1 MGLQFKRKCAMNGI
15 HFIADT
21 NAIIYL
27 LSGKPYMKQYED
39 ARFGVSVITE
49 MELLSFPRI
58 TPTELSNLKALLSD
72 CIIFPLD
79 TAVKDRAIHIRRTY
93 GTKLPDSIVA
103 ATSLECAVP
112 LITADKGF
120 KKILELD
127 LRLLEPES

>member
-1 MGLQFKRKCAMNGI
+1 MNGI
-15 HFIADT
+15 DFIADT

-39 ARFGVSVITE
+39 ARFGVSIITE

-58 TPTELSNLKALLSD
+58 TPAELSNLKDLLSD

-79 TAVKDRAIHIRRTY
+79 IAVKDRAIHIRRTY

-103 ATSLECAVP
+103 ATSLECATP

>member
-1 MGLQFKRKCAMNGI
+1 MNGI
-15 HFIADT
+15 DFIADT

-58 TPTELSNLKALLSD
+58 TPAELSNLKDLLSD

-79 TAVKDRAIHIRRTY
+79 IAVKDRAIHIRRTY

-103 ATSLECAVP
+103 ATSLECATP

>member
-1 MGLQFKRKCAMNGI
+1 MSGI
-15 HFIADT
+15 DFIADT

-27 LSGKPYMKQYED
+27 LSGKPYMKQYEE
-39 ARFGVSVITE
+39 ARLGVSVITE
-49 MELLSFPRI
+49 MELLSFPRV

-72 CIIFPLD
+72 CIIFPLN

-120 KKILELD
+120 KKITELK
-127 LRLLEPES
+127 LRLLEPQAN

>member
-1 MGLQFKRKCAMNGI
+1 MSGI
-15 HFIADT
+15 DFIADT

-39 ARFGVSVITE
+39 ARLGVSVITE
-49 MELLSFPRI
+49 MELLSFPRV

-72 CIIFPLD
+72 CIIFPLN

-120 KKILELD
+120 KKITELK
-127 LRLLEPES
+127 LRLLEPQAN

>member
-15 HFIADT
+15 DFIADT

-39 ARFGVSVITE
+39 ARFGVSIITE

-58 TPTELSNLKALLSD
+58 TPAELSNLKDLLSD

-79 TAVKDRAIHIRRTY
+79 IAVKDRAIHIRRTY

-103 ATSLECAVP
+103 ATSLECATP

>member
-1 MGLQFKRKCAMNGI
+1 MSGI
-15 HFIADT
+15 DFIADT

-27 LSGKPYMKQYED
+27 LSGKPYMKQYEE
-39 ARFGVSVITE
+39 ARLGVSVITE
-49 MELLSFPRI
+49 MELLSFPRV

-72 CIIFPLD
+72 CIIFPLNN
-79 TAVKDRAIHIRRTY
+79 TVKSRAIHIRRTY

-120 KKILELD
+120 KKITELK
-127 LRLLEPES
+127 LQLLEPKAN

>member
-1 MGLQFKRKCAMNGI
+1 MNGI
-15 HFIADT
+15 DFIADT

-39 ARFGVSVITE
+39 ARFGVSIITE

-58 TPTELSNLKALLSD
+58 TPVELSNLKDLLSD

-79 TAVKDRAIHIRRTY
+79 IAVKDRAIHIRRTY

-103 ATSLECAVP
+103 ATSLECATP

>member
-1 MGLQFKRKCAMNGI
+1 MSGI
-15 HFIADT
+15 DFIADT

-39 ARFGVSVITE
+39 ARLGVSVITE
-49 MELLSFPRI
+49 MELLSFPRV
-58 TPTELSNLKALLSD
+58 TPTELSNLKAVLSD
-72 CIIFPLD
+72 CIIFPLND
-79 TAVKDRAIHIRRTY
+79 TVKDRAIHIRRTY

-120 KKILELD
+120 KKITELK
-127 LRLLEPES
+127 LRLLEPQAN